1 VWQATFGPRTK
12 GLHTPTV
19 ASKLATV
26 FL

>member
-1 VWQATFGPRTK
+1 VWRATFGPRTK

-19 ASKLATV
+19 ANKLATV

>member
-1 VWQATFGPRTK
+1 VWRATFGPRAN

-19 ASKLATV
+19 ANKLATV